1 MTRKISLSYEMYGSV
16 SAGEN
21 GYWRWL
27 IVSPRSHKTLQVGSF
42 YGPLP
47 EAKRHAAAA
56 VSRLK
61 ARIEKNPALVFSRPD
76 RELER
81 RHPPK

>member
-1 MTRKISLSYEMYGSV
+1 MARKISLKYEIYGSV
-16 SAGEN
+16 SAGDN

-27 IVSPRSHKTLQVGSF
+27 IVSPHSKRTLQVGSF

-47 EAKRHAAAA
+47 EAKKNAAAA

-61 ARIEKNPALVFSRPD
+61 ERLQERPALVFRRPAD
-76 RELER
+76 RPQIGR
-81 RHPPK
+81 

>member
-1 MTRKISLSYEMYGSV
+1 MKRKQLLTYEIYGSA

-27 IVSPRSHKTLQVGSF
+27 ILSTRRKRTLQVGSF

-47 EAKRHAAAA
+47 EAKKQAEAA
-56 VSRLK
+56 VVRLNE
-61 ARIEKNPALVFSRPD
+61 RIRKNPSAVFSRPS
-76 RELER
+76 RELQR
-81 RHPPK
+81 GQVT